1 MNIYLELLGIASP
14 DSPLDRPLAVTRF
27 RSQSAKSKKTLELT
41 LRQIADM
48 IEGVRAEEKADLPWL
63 KLACFGNERTEHG
76 SLRSNKN
83 MSEISGVELDYD
95 AGTIPPNRARD
106 MLEEARIAGLIYS
119 TPSHRQPSKGNRWRV
134 LLPCSRPYDPA
145 ERERLVARVQGVF
158 KGKAAAESFTPSQA
172 FYYGSTEGGTPA
184 TTYLADGDYI
194 DHADHLDDGAIGRDG
209 KPYGGKKERD
219 SANDNHHERKSLSE
233 INSVLYDLE
242 YEMWCDGSRDSYLKV
257 LMAVHHETGGSD
269 EGMRLAQE
277 WARQSAKYNERDFR
291 RDWHSF
297 DIESENPVTI
307 ASLIPHA
314 PNYQAKKETE
324 RRKALLA
331 AFDEDDGQ
339 EALITEDEAEAAAKP
354 ENTLVMLTPD
364 DCDIGSHNPYVIKGL
379 CGSGETMT
387 IVGAPGVG
395 KSALAARLA
404 YAVAQGET
412 VQGMRTRQGKVFYI
426 ACENETDMKR
436 RVKALRDR
444 HGPAGDFHLV
454 LNGGGNLKKGTP
466 YLRTLLEE
474 IKRQRPA
481 LAVIDTFAAAMPGF
495 EENSSE
501 GMGQA
506 IAVAK
511 SLVRYGAAVIIVH
524 HDTKAGDGL
533 PRGHSS
539 LNGIVDINLALR
551 RNEDGIIT
559 GECSKNRSGK
569 SHEQIIAYENQ
580 VVELGIDQDGDAIT
594 TVICDEI
601 LGDRR
606 HDAPPISGNPA
617 KAFEIL
623 QSIAG
628 DRSTVAFESW
638 RAAAMDSDWLASL
651 DKPDTRRKT
660 FRRAKEELEKR
671 GWIKITEKGVRLTD
685 PSRTRFSAEDFD
697 DEPPRN
703 SSHNREDLS

>member
-1 MNIYLELLGIASP
+1 MYLKLTTNSSSRYGDNIDIALKIANRGIPTFPADPLTKRPMVADWPNVATTDNRAIEKLWRRFPDAVPAIVTGARSGLAVIDLDRGHGDERDGITALEGLGLKVRDVSHVRIRTPSGGQHIYVAWEDGITNAASHLPHGIDIRGEGGYVIAPGAIMADGRSYRYTSRDTLENDVIGLPPMPPALCAPEREERQSANDNALELSRH
-14 DSPLDRPLAVTRF
+14 DVKAVVREYCE
-27 RSQSAKSKKTLELT
+27 AHDLEH
-41 LRQIADM
+41 R
-48 IEGVRAEEKADLPWL
+48 EPWL
-63 KLACFGNERTEHG
+63 KLGMALHDWSDNDGDGFDIWHQASKQTEFY
-76 SLRSNKN
+76 R
-83 MSEISGVELDYD
+83 
-95 AGTIPPNRARD
+95 
-106 MLEEARIAGLIYS
+106 
-119 TPSHRQPSKGNRWRV
+119 
-134 LLPCSRPYDPA
+134 
-145 ERERLVARVQGVF
+145 REP
-158 KGKAAAESFTPSQA
+158 KQA
-172 FYYGSTEGGTPA
+172 FKE
-184 TTYLADGDYI
+184 L
-194 DHADHLDDGAIGRDG
+194 RDQW
-209 KPYGGKKERD
+209 K
-219 SANDNHHERKSLSE
+219 
-233 INSVLYDLE
+233 
-242 YEMWCDGSRDSYLKV
+242 
-257 LMAVHHETGGSD
+257 
-269 EGMRLAQE
+269 
-277 WARQSAKYNERDFR
+277 
-291 RDWHSF
+291 SF
-297 DIESENPVTI
+297 DREYQGEPITM
-307 ASLIPHA
+307 ASLICDA
-314 PNYQAKKETE
+314 PNWNYE
-324 RRKALLA
+324 RRLRECIAD
-331 AFDEDDGQ
+331 FDEDDGQ
-339 EALITEDEAEAAAKP
+339 EALIKEDEAAVAARARS
-354 ENTLVMLTPD
+354 LVMLTPD

-379 CGSGETMT
+379 CGSGDTMT

-444 HGPAGDFHLV
+444 HGPAADFHLV
-454 LNGGGNLKKGTP
+454 LNGGGNLKKGNP

-481 LAVIDTFAAAMPGF
+481 LVVIDTFAAAMPGF

-511 SLVRYGAAVIIVH
+511 SLGRYGAAVIIVH

-539 LNGIVDINLALR
+539 LNGIVDVNLALR

-594 TVICDEI
+594 TVICDEFV
-601 LGDRR
+601 GDRW
-606 HDAPPISGNPA
+606 HDVPPISGNPA

-628 DRSTVAFESW
+628 DRSTVALDTW

-660 FRRAKEELEKR
+660 FRRAREELEKR
-671 GWIKITEKGVRLTD
+671 GWIKVTEKGVRLTD
-685 PSRTRFSAEDFD
+685 PSRTCLSPEDFD
-697 DEPPRN
+697 NEPPR
-703 SSHNREDLS
+703 NREDLS